1 MTITDTFNTLL
12 ATLTD
17 SKVYT
22 DIKQMYE
29 NNIIDRK
36 TYESMMVNFHTIVLP
51 AALQTSRDLELQ
63 LQEVEIDDGNGG
75 TKKVTLQQAQILGEL
90 ERNKL
95 IEAQRGEIEKTVT
108 VTNADGTTRDVTLQQ
123 VKILAEYERKALI
136 ETQKVGF
143 LDNRVI
149 KLTEIMRGLV
159 GEIESGGLSNP
170 QANWDMLYAS
180 INALAVIA
188 SEHPQVGDITVPPTP
203 PAPQH

>member
-1 MTITDTFNTLL
+1 MITQTFTNLL
-12 ATLTD
+12 TTLTD

-22 DIKQMYE
+22 DIKKMFE
-29 NNIIDRK
+29 DGVIDRK

-63 LQEVEIDDGNGG
+63 LQEVEIDDGAGG

-95 IEAQRGEIEKTVT
+95 IEAQVATEQ
-108 VTNADGTTRDVTLQQ
+108 A
-123 VKILAEYERKALI
+123 RKLLI
-136 ETQKVGF
+136 DTQKVGF